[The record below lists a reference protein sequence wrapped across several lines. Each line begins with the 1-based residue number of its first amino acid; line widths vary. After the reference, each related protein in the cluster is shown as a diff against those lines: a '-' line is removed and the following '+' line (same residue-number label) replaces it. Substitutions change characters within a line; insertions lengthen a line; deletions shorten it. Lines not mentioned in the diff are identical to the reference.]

1 MVRPYVA
8 SGFCRD
14 GGERSCI
21 NVSEPFALG
30 RASFEKI
37 SAVEGISYSADM
49 IKTFRQLDKKGASP
63 AERRQAIATKYG
75 RSS

>member
-1 MVRPYVA
+1 
-8 SGFCRD
+8 
-14 GGERSCI
+14 
-21 NVSEPFALG
+21 
-30 RASFEKI
+30 
-37 SAVEGISYSADM
+37 M